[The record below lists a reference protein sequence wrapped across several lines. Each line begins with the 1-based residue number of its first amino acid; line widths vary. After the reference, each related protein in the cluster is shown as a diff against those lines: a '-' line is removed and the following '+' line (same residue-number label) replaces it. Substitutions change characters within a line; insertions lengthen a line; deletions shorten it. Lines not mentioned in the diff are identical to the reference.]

1 MCCSMFVGQVVLL
14 VQEVFFGVEV
24 VLVKVI
30 EVEKSVVVVE
40 FLKNVVVISVG
51 VVKMLE
57 MNVVVL

>member
-1 MCCSMFVGQVVLL
+1 M
-14 VQEVFFGVEV
+14 FFGVEV

>member
-1 MCCSMFVGQVVLL
+1 
-14 VQEVFFGVEV
+14 VFFGVEV